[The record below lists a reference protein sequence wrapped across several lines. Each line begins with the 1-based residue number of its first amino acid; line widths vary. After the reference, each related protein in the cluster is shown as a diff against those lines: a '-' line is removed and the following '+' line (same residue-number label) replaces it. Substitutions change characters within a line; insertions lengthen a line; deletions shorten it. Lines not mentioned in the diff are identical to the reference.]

1 MRRASAASIRRRPTR
16 ALRAGHGRAKRLVR
30 IAEAR
35 GEIPHRLQSARIAL
49 RVCAPSQS
57 VEARHCVRK
66 VVIRAIAR

>member
-1 MRRASAASIRRRPTR
+1 
-16 ALRAGHGRAKRLVR
+16 VR